1 MLSRKKKLNQFGY
14 IPLCLAATVN
24 FSLHK
29 CNCCSHCGTFLA
41 LKYEKQHIIKIKITH
56 LTLNLFQ
63 LSFIS
68 Y

>member
-29 CNCCSHCGTFLA
+29 CNCCSHCAELA
-41 LKYEKQHIIKIKITH
+41 KEVEIDGKGEVWNGLDQSSGRENRMI
-56 LTLNLFQ
+56 
-63 LSFIS
+63 
-68 Y
+68 